1 VHLKVHKIG
10 SSKTKSER
18 KEGEENYDPTTN
30 NNNIHS
36 RIQSIGEG
44 YIPLGRIDG
53 IPRSCRRI
61 TRITVVVV
69 AVGIPVSFHYLTLYL
84 NIFDLEGVDMFSSWV
99 VGFGIVNRGRWFLCP

>member
-1 VHLKVHKIG
+1 M
-10 SSKTKSER
+10 
-18 KEGEENYDPTTN
+18 
-30 NNNIHS
+30 
-36 RIQSIGEG
+36 

-61 TRITVVVV
+61 TRIAVVV
-69 AVGIPVSFHYLTLYL
+69 AVGIVSFHYLKLYL